1 MGVAF
6 SVLGH
11 VSASIDGVEVDL
23 GAPKVRSTLALLVMH
38 RGDVVSAERL
48 VGSLW
53 PDDAPATANGT
64 LQSYISHLRRRL
76 EPDRKPASDSVV
88 RHRAGG
94 YLLAA
99 AAEQVDASAFERLLR
114 AAAQTG
120 EPTRRRDVLIDALA
134 LWKGPAYADQQG
146 QPWAEVE
153 IARLDELRQV
163 AREQLLESRLAC
175 GESAVVAPELE
186 SLVADQP
193 LREERWRLLVLA
205 LYRSGRQGDALAA
218 LRRSRALLAD
228 ELGVDPGPALRA
240 LEAEV
245 LSQSPS
251 LDSPAPVVAD
261 VRAASRPSSD
271 VAAPARSAPSEID
284 LLVDRDKELT
294 QLRSAFE
301 AAVAGDSRVVLVEGP
316 PGIGKSRLLTELRA
330 RAVATPTTICSA
342 RGSEMEV
349 EFGFGVVRQ
358 LFEPMLR
365 DPSRRARLLAD
376 SAASAA
382 LVFDA
387 EAHRSAAADAL
398 EAPRGD
404 VSFAALHGLY
414 WLTANLAEQAPLM
427 LVVDD
432 LHWCDTASLRFLV
445 YLTHR
450 LEGLPILVA
459 ATLRTGETHSDD
471 ALLAELAHDPSAVVV
486 RPSLLTLDGVTELVR
501 SRLGNP
507 ADPSFVA
514 ACHQTTSGN
523 PLLLRQLLRALEADR
538 VRPDRTHADTVTAIG
553 SRAISSMVLM
563 RLRKLSSSA
572 VTTARAIAVLGDG
585 AQLPVVA
592 ALTQLSEDE
601 VSATIAALVRIEVV
615 RDAYPFGFVHPL
627 VRDAVYRDLTPG
639 ERELQHE
646 RAAHVLADSGASP
659 EQVAAHLLQVPRRAS
674 QWVVDTLVEAAH
686 RTADRGALASAVAYL
701 ARAID
706 EPPVPERRADV
717 LLDLGWYESF
727 GDGPS
732 AVEHLRAAYADL
744 TEPTR
749 RQTAATTLARLLAFA
764 GARGE
769 AGEFARRATAE
780 LPADASDVRQGLLA
794 LERISHYM
802 HGLDRQT
809 WSDEDEPAISG
820 TGPGALMLAAQV
832 AWDITIAGGR
842 RERAAELAAFSLQ
855 DGKLQRVDT
864 GLLPIVAAVVLELA
878 DEDVGSFWDDAL
890 ADAHARGSMF
900 AALAAHLWRGY
911 HLWRTGDLRE
921 AQQSL
926 LTSIEQSEQWGN
938 PTIGVPYGEAFTV
951 EVLLDRG
958 DVSGARHFV
967 DNVPERL
974 RLGDGLRLFRESVAK
989 LLVAEG
995 RPSEALAELAAIR
1008 DLQHGVVN
1016 PVWRPWRSLRA
1027 RALAAD
1033 GHLDDAID
1041 LVRAEL
1047 ALARAWGASRLTGRT
1062 LWLLGELLRR
1072 SGPDGRDGRAG
1083 LDGSA
1088 EIHEAAAL
1096 LATTSARVDH
1106 ARALLSLAH
1115 VTAGAERESTLFEAL
1130 DLAERCGADGLRAD
1144 VAAALRAD
1152 GHQVAERPSGAVTL
1166 TTTERRV
1173 AAMIDDGADVRQIAQ
1188 ALFLTPRTV
1197 EITLESV
1204 RNRVG
1209 PNAGSSPNSSA

>member
-11 VSASIDGVEVDL
+11 VSANIDGVEADL
-23 GAPKVRSTLALLVMH
+23 GAPKMRSVLALLLMH
-38 RGDVVSAERL
+38 RGDVVSADRL
-48 VGSLW
+48 VDSLW
-53 PDDAPATANGT
+53 PGDAPATAYGT
-64 LQSYISHLRRRL
+64 LQSYLSNLRRRL
-76 EPDRKPASDSVV
+76 EPDRKPAADSIL
-88 RHRAGG
+88 RHRTGG

-99 AAEQVDASAFERLLR
+99 TPDQVDASRFERLLQG
-114 AAAQTG
+114 AAQIG
-120 EPTRRRDVLIDALA
+120 EPTRRREMLVDALA
-134 LWKGPAYADQQG
+134 LWKGPAYGDQQA
-146 QPWAEVE
+146 QPWAEAE
-153 IARLDELRQV
+153 IARLDGLRQV
-163 AREQLLESRLAC
+163 AREQLLDSRLAC
-175 GESAVVAPELE
+175 GESAVLVPELE
-186 SLVADQP
+186 NLVADQP

-218 LRRSRALLAD
+218 LRRARALLAD
-228 ELGVDPGPALRA
+228 ELGLDPGPALRA

-251 LDSPAPVVAD
+251 LDTPAPIATVVQPA
-261 VRAASRPSSD
+261 RRPPSVS
-271 VAAPARSAPSEID
+271 APPARSASSEAD
-284 LLVDRDKELT
+284 LLVDRDTELT
-294 QLRSAFE
+294 QLRAAFDS
-301 AAVAGDSRVVLVEGP
+301 AVAGDSRAVLVEGP
-316 PGIGKSRLLTELRA
+316 PGIGKSRLLAELRA
-330 RAVATPTTICSA
+330 LATASGTTVCSA
-342 RGSEMEV
+342 RGSEMER

-358 LFEPMLR
+358 LFEPLLR
-365 DPSRRARLLAD
+365 DASRRARLLAG

-387 EAHRSAAADAL
+387 AAHSSAVADAL

-414 WLTANLAEQAPLM
+414 WLTSNLAEDAPLV
-427 LVVDD
+427 LAIDD
-432 LHWCDTASLRFLV
+432 LHWCDTASLRFLA
-445 YLTHR
+445 YLAHR

-459 ATLRTGETHSDD
+459 ATLRTGETRPDD
-471 ALLAELAHDPSAVVV
+471 ALLAELTHDPSLLVV
-486 RPSLLTLDGVTELVR
+486 RPTLLTLDGVTELVR
-501 SRLGNP
+501 TRLGSP
-507 ADPSFVA
+507 TDPSFVT

-523 PLLLRQLLRALEADR
+523 PLLLRQLLRALEADGI
-538 VRPDRTHADTVTAIG
+538 RPDRTHADTVTAIG

-563 RLRKLSSSA
+563 RLRKLSTAA
-572 VTTARAIAVLGDG
+572 VTTARAVAVLGDG

-592 ALTQLSEDE
+592 ALAQLSEDD
-601 VSATIAALVRIEVV
+601 VNTAIAALVRIEVV
-615 RDAYPFGFVHPL
+615 RAEYPFGFVHPL

-646 RAAHVLADSGASP
+646 RAAHVLSESGASP

-686 RTADRGALASAVAYL
+686 RTADRGALPSAVAYL
-701 ARAID
+701 ARALE
-706 EPPVPERRADV
+706 EPPAPTRRADL

-727 GDGPS
+727 GDGPA
-732 AVEHLRAAYADL
+732 AVEHLRAAYVDL

-749 RQTAATTLARLLAFA
+749 RQTAATTLARLLVFA

-769 AGEFARRATAE
+769 AADFARRAAAE

-802 HGLDRQT
+802 HGLERQT
-809 WSDEDEPAISG
+809 WSDEQEPPISG
-820 TGPGALMLAAQV
+820 DGPGALMLAAQV

-842 RERAAELAAFSLQ
+842 RERAAGLAAFSLQ
-855 DGKLQRVDT
+855 DGKLQRIDT

-926 LTSIEQSEQWGN
+926 LTSIEQAEQWGN

-958 DVSGARHFV
+958 DISGARQFV
-967 DNVPERL
+967 DDRPARL
-974 RLGDGLRLFRESVAK
+974 RVGDGLRLFRESVAA
-989 LLVAEG
+989 LLLAEG
-995 RPSEALAELAAIR
+995 RPSEALAELDAIR
-1008 DLQHGVVN
+1008 QLQHGVVN

-1027 RALAAD
+1027 RALAAS
-1033 GHLDDAID
+1033 GRSSEAVE

-1047 ALARAWGASRLTGRT
+1047 TLARAWGAPRLTGRT
-1062 LWLLGELLRR
+1062 LWLLGELL
-1072 SGPDGRDGRAG
+1072 DRAG
-1083 LDGSA
+1083 LDGRA
-1088 EIHEAAAL
+1088 EIQEAAGL
-1096 LATTSARVDH
+1096 LATTSARVDY
-1106 ARALLSLAH
+1106 ARALLSL
-1115 VTAGAERESTLFEAL
+1115 TRLTSGAAREAQLFEAL
-1130 DLAERCGADGLRAD
+1130 ELAEKCGADGLRAD

-1152 GHQVAERPSGAVTL
+1152 GHEVAERPSGAVTL
-1166 TTTERRV
+1166 TTTERRI
-1173 AAMIDDGADVRQIAQ
+1173 AAMVDSGADVREIAQ

-1204 RNRVG
+1204 RSRV
-1209 PNAGSSPNSSA
+1209 ASSLDSSA